1 LQAQSLLSYTGVAFS
16 DNKAMKVLVT
26 GGAGFIGSHL
36 VDALIQRGHQVVVV
50 DNLSTGR
57 LENVNPAAIFHRVD
71 ISSPELERIFQK
83 ERPEIVN
90 HQAAQTMIQ
99 KSMEDPVFDAKQNI
113 LGSLNLIL
121 QCLRFG
127 VKKIV
132 YASSGGAVYGEPNYR
147 PVDESHPINPIS
159 YYAISKHTVEHYL
172 HLSHLENSLS
182 YTVLRYSNVY
192 GPRQSP
198 KGEAGV
204 VAIFTR
210 QMLQGERPT
219 IFGKGDKTRDYVHV
233 SDVVTANLLAMERD
247 GNGVYNIGTGVET
260 SDQEIFN
267 LLAELIGYQGNPHY
281 APVRKGEIYRIC
293 LDWSK
298 AQKELGWQPQF
309 LLREGLTVTVNY
321 YRSVLGK

>member
-1 LQAQSLLSYTGVAFS
+1 
-16 DNKAMKVLVT
+16 MKVLVT
-26 GGAGFIGSHL
+26 GGAGFIGSHV
-36 VDALIQRGHQVVVV
+36 VDALIQQGYQVVVV

-57 LENVNPAAIFHRVD
+57 LENINPAAAFYQANICSSELVGIF
-71 ISSPELERIFQK
+71 EK
-83 ERPEIVN
+83 ERPELVN
-90 HQAAQTMIQ
+90 HQAAQTVIQ
-99 KSMEDPVFDAKQNI
+99 KSMEDPIFDANQNI

-132 YASSGGAVYGEPNYR
+132 YASSGGAVYGEPQYR

-172 HLSHLENSLS
+172 HLAHLQHMLG
-182 YTVLRYSNVY
+182 YVVLGYSNVY

-198 KGEAGV
+198 EGEAGV

-210 QMLQGERPT
+210 QMLRGEHPT
-219 IFGKGDKTRDYVHV
+219 IFGKGDKTRDYIYV
-233 SDVVTANLLAMERD
+233 SDVVAANLLAMKGD

-260 SDQEIFN
+260 SDQEMFN
-267 LLAELIGYQGNPHY
+267 LLAELTGYQSNPHY
-281 APVRKGEIYRIC
+281 APVRKGEIYKIC

-298 AQKELGWQPQF
+298 AQKELGWQPHF
-309 LLREGLTVTVNY
+309 LLREGLKKTVNY
-321 YRSVLGK
+321 YRSIVGK